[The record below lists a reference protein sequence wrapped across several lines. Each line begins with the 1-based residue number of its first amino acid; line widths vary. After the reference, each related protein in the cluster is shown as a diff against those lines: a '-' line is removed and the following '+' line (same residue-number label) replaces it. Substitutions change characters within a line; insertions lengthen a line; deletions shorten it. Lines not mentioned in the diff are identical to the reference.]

1 MLNLRI
7 QMSSPQSAASG
18 SRAASPDDENGK
30 PRPQSP
36 APAAISRLDRHADL
50 KRRSAQAFTVFANEE
65 RDRLLKTRPDL
76 PMGLVTRMMVE
87 KWRSL
92 DNEAK
97 KPYFD
102 AARASPPLK
111 IVKSSNDASSEI
123 IPTKKWRPIV
133 TYSQPA
139 ISVPVRDQTV
149 GFEQIPEQTPGR
161 VIIVQGIRL
170 FFMLGLCLMFLHL
183 AGKLATPVVEV
194 PKNPSAISASIAQA
208 LGVTIVTPQRSSAA
222 HVPTPV
228 MPPPIRTPAVRTK
241 VLSSTAG
248 LSSLRSSTPPVS
260 SSSDAQTRSD
270 NTVYGFSNSQQALD
284 MFYLALCE
292 PAFPHPNEPPL
303 TPFPANYCYEAYLRL
318 TSGQ

>member
-1 MLNLRI
+1 
-7 QMSSPQSAASG
+7 MSSPQSAASG

-87 KWRSL
+87 KWRSF

-111 IVKSSNDASSEI
+111 TVKSSNDASSEI

-149 GFEQIPEQTPGR
+149 RFEQIPEQTPGR
-161 VIIVQGIRL
+161 VIIVQ
-170 FFMLGLCLMFLHL
+170 
-183 AGKLATPVVEV
+183 GKLATPVVEV

-208 LGVTIVTPQRSSAA
+208 LGVTIVTPQRSSTA

-260 SSSDAQTRSD
+260 SNSDVQTRSD
-270 NTVYGFSNSQQALD
+270 NTTVYGFSNSQQALD